1 MNPQDLKKLIAEY
14 TATYDVMDNDD
25 ARTHYLKVALSKV
38 PEADRVIFCL
48 YLDLGS
54 SRKVGKLLGVS
65 HSTIL
70 TEVKK
75 IKNLILENYKKY
87 ERDMENY

>member
-14 TATYDVMDNDD
+14 AATYDIMDDDD
-25 ARTHYLKVALSKV
+25 ARTHYLKVALSDV
-38 PEADRVIFCL
+38 TEADRVIFCL

>member
-14 TATYDVMDNDD
+14 QPNYDIMREDD
-25 ARTHYLKVALSKV
+25 DRTHNLKVALSKV
-38 PEADRVIFCL
+38 PEAERVIFCL

-75 IKNLILENYKKY
+75 IKAKIIDFYENI
-87 ERDMENY
+87 